1 MKKQNKILLICLGTV
16 IVLGC
21 VATLAFFFR
30 PNTDVGVSYDDDD
43 FFILQYDEISQ
54 YVSASGSVQ
63 SAIEINVMSPYTG
76 LVEELYAKT
85 GDTVKEGDVLLRFS
99 TASDEAELAT
109 LQVMYQQE
117 SERINYE
124 HSINQRNL
132 DQAIALQEES
142 VAKASQELA
151 TANEKINSVNQ
162 QISDIR
168 VNLDSFDEQL
178 NTVKDEE
185 QMTDMTLKYQTYIEQ
200 LELLETLLAD
210 CELTVS
216 QAQNQYDETV
226 RSCFDNVQAMQD
238 ILDAEQFDTTL
249 WTLQTQMDEIQQR
262 INNAEVLVPV
272 SGVLAEL
279 YITAG
284 ESCISEK
291 IAVIVS
297 TEQLIVELQV
307 DELEINNVEVGMPIL
322 FYLGREKK
330 EYKGKVSRI
339 SSIKEPEA
347 ATYKVEASIEE
358 TSLMIG
364 TKVNAKICTDTHS
377 SALIVPYNCIHTDDS
392 GNFYV
397 YKVRNEENG
406 KTENYV
412 IQIQVMIG
420 ISTQNSVE
428 IISKE
433 LKEGDKLLIK
443 DQAVIR

>member
-1 MKKQNKILLICLGTV
+1 MKKKKKILFISLGTV

-21 VATLAFFFR
+21 VATLAFFLR
-30 PNTDVGVSYDDDD
+30 PNTDVGVSYDDDE
-43 FFILQYDEISQ
+43 FFTLQYDEISQ
-54 YVSASGSVQ
+54 YVGASGSIQ
-63 SAIEINVMSPYTG
+63 SAIEINVMSPQTG

-85 GDTVKEGDVLLRFS
+85 GDTVKEGEVLLRFS
-99 TASDEAELAT
+99 TASDEAELAA
-109 LQVMYQQE
+109 LQVKYQQE

-132 DQAIALQEES
+132 DQAIALQDES
-142 VAKASQELA
+142 LAKASQELT

-168 VNLDSFDEQL
+168 VNLDSLDEQL
-178 NTVKDEE
+178 NTSEDEE
-185 QMTDMTLKYQTYIEQ
+185 QITSMTLQYQTLVEQ
-200 LELLETLLAD
+200 LESLETLLAD
-210 CELTVS
+210 YELAVS

-226 RSCFDNVQAMQD
+226 RICSDKVQTMQD
-238 ILDAEQFDTTL
+238 IVDAERFDTTL

-284 ESCISEK
+284 ESCMSEK

-297 TEQLIVELQV
+297 AEQLIVELQV

-322 FYLGREKK
+322 FYFGRENK

-339 SSIKEPEA
+339 SLIKEREA
-347 ATYKVEASIEE
+347 ATYNVEASIEGA
-358 TSLMIG
+358 SLMIG
-364 TKVNAKICTDTHS
+364 TKVNAKICTATHS

-397 YKVRNEENG
+397 NKVVNEETE
-406 KTENYV
+406 KTENNM
-412 IQIQVMIG
+412 IQVQVVLG

-443 DQAVIR
+443 E